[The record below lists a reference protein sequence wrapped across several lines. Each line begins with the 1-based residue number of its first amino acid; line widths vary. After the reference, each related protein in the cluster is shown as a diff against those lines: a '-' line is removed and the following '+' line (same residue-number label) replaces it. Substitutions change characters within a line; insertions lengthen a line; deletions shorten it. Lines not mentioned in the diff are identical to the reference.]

1 MTYMADGDRN
11 WIALS
16 AGSNPWPAPLI
27 YLFKQLRR
35 SLWVIVA
42 MGVVGGALGL
52 GAKLLWPSKY
62 TATEQ
67 LLFDPQGLRIF
78 PGDLTTG
85 RFDANV
91 AINFVESQMSVILS
105 ERVLSRVIDRE
116 CSRRKLEPSEEAFVV
131 GKEPI
136 SDDTH
141 PCEALGLNVD
151 QAKAFAV
158 LRRNVVVKRP
168 ERSFVVDVSASAR
181 TPELAAHLASSVVAA
196 YLAEDA
202 RARAEAAN
210 RLNSEL
216 SGRLETLRK
225 AVEEADAK
233 AEAYRSDRNLV
244 RIGDR
249 LIVEQ
254 KLNDATASFNA
265 AVARTDRVA
274 ARAKQ
279 IEAAPHTASALGA
292 LGADADTRTLAG
304 LMDRRATLL
313 VELAPLAARLGAR
326 HPLLVDARNR
336 VAEVDRSI
344 SSEFNGIVS
353 AARADLLRARTEQ
366 DGLERTVNE
375 LGAKVAR
382 ARQAEIEL
390 HALEQE
396 AEANR
401 KLLASF
407 ETRSREAREFGR
419 IDNGNL
425 RVVSNAREPETRQIL
440 PGLALWAALGLV
452 VGSILAC
459 GFVTLAALFRY
470 GVASLTAHE
479 APEGDRV
486 ATEAVRAAAE
496 GDRAAVEA
504 VRAAVEGIRA
514 AAEGMRAAVKRDRVS
529 AGGTRAATKRDRA
542 AAKRDR
548 ASTEEDRASAE
559 EGRASTEE
567 VHASAEDE
575 RASTQEDR
583 AAGDA
588 QPAVAFARINWPQ

>member
-35 SLWVIVA
+35 SLWAIVA

-52 GAKLLWPSKY
+52 GAKLLWPAKY

-91 AINFVESQMSVILS
+91 AINFVESQMGVILS

-116 CSRRKLEPSEEAFVV
+116 CVRRKLDPSEEAFVV
-131 GKEPI
+131 GQEPV

-151 QAKAFAV
+151 RAKAFAV

-202 RARAEAAN
+202 RARAETAN
-210 RLNSEL
+210 RLNGEL

-225 AVEEADAK
+225 AVEKGDAK
-233 AEAYRSDRNLV
+233 AETYRSDRNLV

-249 LIVEQ
+249 LVVEH

-274 ARAKQ
+274 ARTKQ

-304 LMDRRATLL
+304 LMDRRASLL

-336 VAEVDRSI
+336 VAEIDRSI
-344 SSEFNGIVS
+344 SSEFAGIVS
-353 AARADLLRARTEQ
+353 AARAELLRARTEQ
-366 DGLERTVNE
+366 ESLERTVNE

-407 ETRSREAREFGR
+407 ETRSREVREFGR

-425 RVVSNAREPETRQIL
+425 RVVSNASAPETRLLL
-440 PGLALWAALGLV
+440 PGLVLWAVLGLV

-470 GVASLTAHE
+470 GVASLTSHE

-504 VRAAVEGIRA
+504 VRAAAEGIRA
-514 AAEGMRAAVKRDRVS
+514 AAEGMRAAVKRDRAS
-529 AGGTRAATKRDRA
+529 AEEG
-542 AAKRDR
+542 R
-548 ASTEEDRASAE
+548 ASAEESRASAE

-567 VHASAEDE
+567 VRASTEEDRASAEEDRTSAVDG
-575 RASTQEDR
+575 RASTEEDR

-588 QPAVAFARINWPQ
+588 QPAVAFERISWPN

>member
-1 MTYMADGDRN
+1 MTYLADGDDN
-11 WIALS
+11 WIAP
-16 AGSNPWPAPLI
+16 ATGSNPWPAALI

-35 SLWVIVA
+35 SLWAIVA
-42 MGVVGGALGL
+42 MGVVGGVLGL

-91 AINFVESQMSVILS
+91 AINFVESQMGVILS

-116 CSRRKLEPSEEAFVV
+116 CSRRKPDPSEEAFAV
-131 GKEPI
+131 GLEPI

-202 RARAEAAN
+202 RARAEVAN

-216 SGRLETLRK
+216 GGRLEALRK

-274 ARAKQ
+274 ARTKQ

-336 VAEVDRSI
+336 VAEIDRSI
-344 SSEFNGIVS
+344 SSEFAGIVS
-353 AARADLLRARTEQ
+353 AARSDLLRARSEQ

-425 RVVSNAREPETRQIL
+425 RVVSNAREPETRHIL

-470 GVASLTAHE
+470 GTASLNAR
-479 APEGDRV
+479 A
-486 ATEAVRAAAE
+486 ATEAVHAAAEEDGAAVDAVRAAAE
-496 GDRAAVEA
+496 GV
-504 VRAAVEGIRA
+504 RA
-514 AAEGMRAAVKRDRVS
+514 AAEGMRAAVKRDR
-529 AGGTRAATKRDRA
+529 AATTRDRVA
-542 AAKRDR
+542 AEEDR
-548 ASTEEDRASAE
+548 AVVGEDRASA
-559 EGRASTEE
+559 
-567 VHASAEDE
+567 V
-575 RASTQEDR
+575 QEDR
-583 AAGDA
+583 ASAAQEDRAVGDA
-588 QPAVAFARINWPQ
+588 QPLAAFTRINWPK